1 MTKHEER
8 FIRVSTMKCRD
19 VRREFALVDQNRR
32 QQSPEALAR
41 AVEQHL
47 SECTAC
53 AHEYRLYSLSRN
65 VIELSASEKPVSP
78 NTEWFAGLKAA
89 IARQSDAAGTRSLI
103 QDSWTALVWIT
114 AKQLIPIMAA
124 VVVIILGA
132 SLLWRTNPVSP
143 DRSGIRA
150 SDRFVLSGRVYEY
163 PKPTADDV
171 IETLVAVEEKNGK

>member
-1 MTKHEER
+1 
-8 FIRVSTMKCRD
+8 MKCRD

-32 QQSPEALAR
+32 QQSPGAHGR

-47 SECTAC
+47 SECTEC
-53 AHEYRLYSLSRN
+53 AREYRLYCLSRS
-65 VIELSASEKPVSP
+65 VVELSAGEPVSP
-78 NTEWFAGLKAA
+78 SNEWFAGLKAA
-89 IARQSDAAGTRSLI
+89 IARQSDAVGSRGLI

-124 VVVIILGA
+124 VVMIILGA
-132 SLLWRTNPVSP
+132 SLLWRSNPVSTN
-143 DRSGIRA
+143 RSGIKA

-171 IETLVAVEEKNGK
+171 IETLVAVEDKNGK